1 MQYCENCGAL
11 LRENAK
17 FCDQCGASVKAG
29 EEVKKYCKNCQAQLE
44 PGALFCPECGYRVVE
59 EPEPS
64 NPDSSILEPQNET
77 KLLGQAEGPFA
88 CRMQGTENLSEFGL
102 SLLIY
107 EERLELWKGIR
118 EQNPRLIIQMRDIS
132 LVQNRKV
139 NALTNGCILL
149 LMKNGE
155 KISLNYT
162 SGSINPQ
169 AENAAALI
177 RSCLD

>member
-1 MQYCENCGAL
+1 MCCKSCGASL
-11 LRENAK
+11 GAGAK
-17 FCDQCGASVKAG
+17 FCSQCGAPVNAG
-29 EEVKKYCKNCQAQLE
+29 AETKKYCRNCHSELE

-64 NPDSSILEPQNET
+64 NPDSSILEPQNEA

-88 CRMQGTENLSEFGL
+88 CRMQGIENLSEFGL

-107 EERLELWKGIR
+107 EERLEFWKGIR

-162 SGSINPQ
+162 SGSTNLQ

-177 RSCLD
+177 RSCPG

>member
-1 MQYCENCGAL
+1 M
-11 LRENAK
+11 
-17 FCDQCGASVKAG
+17 
-29 EEVKKYCKNCQAQLE
+29 
-44 PGALFCPECGYRVVE
+44 
-59 EPEPS
+59 
-64 NPDSSILEPQNET
+64 
-77 KLLGQAEGPFA
+77 
-88 CRMQGTENLSEFGL
+88 

-162 SGSINPQ
+162 SGSTNLQ

-177 RSCLD
+177 RSCLG

>member
-1 MQYCENCGAL
+1 M
-11 LRENAK
+11 
-17 FCDQCGASVKAG
+17 
-29 EEVKKYCKNCQAQLE
+29 
-44 PGALFCPECGYRVVE
+44 
-59 EPEPS
+59 
-64 NPDSSILEPQNET
+64 
-77 KLLGQAEGPFA
+77 
-88 CRMQGTENLSEFGL
+88 

-155 KISLNYT
+155 KNLSQLYVRKHKSTGGECRGADSQLSWLEIRMAYLKPEYNY
-162 SGSINPQ
+162 SKSWNIFV
-169 AENAAALI
+169 
-177 RSCLD
+177 

>member
-1 MQYCENCGAL
+1 MRYCENCGASL
-11 LRENAK
+11 KETAK

-44 PGALFCPECGYRVVE
+44 PGALFCQECGYRAVE
-59 EPEPS
+59 EPEPQK
-64 NPDSSILEPQNET
+64 EAE
-77 KLLGQAEGPFA
+77 LLGQAEGPFA
-88 CRMQGTENLSEFGL
+88 CRRQGTENLSEFGL

-118 EQNPRLIIQMRDIS
+118 EQNPRIVIQMRDIS

-169 AENAAALI
+169 AENDAALI